1 MGFFRSPMTLIRLS
15 TQRERIV
22 AELEGHASEWYFT
35 KEGEQAYNNAK
46 TKADKVLYFFDYLN
60 AVTGSRGNRDTLY
73 RAAYVMANSMDGS
86 SLDFS
91 GYPNILKT
99 DKNPLVRTATL
110 KPSEPTI
117 FGLLSLSLL
126 HGSDNASDYLEAK
139 AKPYT
144 FLTYSEKD
152 GSMSDLYKIE
162 RDIIGAFCLEED
174 TGCVPPYVYDIID
187 SEIGPDSDEDEKDE
201 YDED

>member
-1 MGFFRSPMTLIRLS
+1 MGFFRSPMTLIGLS
-15 TQRERIV
+15 MQRKKIV
-22 AELEGHASEWYFT
+22 AELEGHAPEWYFT
-35 KEGEQAYNNAK
+35 QEGEQAYNNAK

-60 AVTGSRGNRDTLY
+60 AVAGSRGNRDTLY
-73 RAAYVMANSMDGS
+73 RAAYVMANSMDSS

-99 DKNPLVRTATL
+99 DKNPLVRTAAL
-110 KPSEPTI
+110 KPCEPAV
-117 FGLLSLSLL
+117 FGLMSLSIL

-139 AKPYT
+139 ACPYK
-144 FLTYSEKD
+144 FLTYSADD

-174 TGCVPPYVYDIID
+174 GGYVPPYMYDIID
-187 SEIGPDSDEDEKDE
+187 SEIGPDSDDEEDYSDDE
-201 YDED
+201 